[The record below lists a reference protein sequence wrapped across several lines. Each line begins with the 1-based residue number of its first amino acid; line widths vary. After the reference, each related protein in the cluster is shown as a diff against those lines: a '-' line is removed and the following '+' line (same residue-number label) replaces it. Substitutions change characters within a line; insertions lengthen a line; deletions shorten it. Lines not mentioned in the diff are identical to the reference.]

1 MEIRELTK
9 AYLQANH
16 LSASFLAEK
25 IGTCKDTV
33 WRWLHGYPLSQR
45 NLEKI
50 KRFLDGDWI
59 TTADD
64 IIRENE
70 EKTLNEHFDNQ

>member
-9 AYLQANH
+9 AYLKANH

-25 IGTCKDTV
+25 IGTCKDTI
-33 WRWLHGYPLSQR
+33 WRWLHGNPISQR

-50 KRFLDGDWI
+50 KRFLDGDWV
-59 TTADD
+59 TTADE
-64 IIRENE
+64 ILRKNG
-70 EKTLNEHFDNQ
+70 EKETDEYFEIK